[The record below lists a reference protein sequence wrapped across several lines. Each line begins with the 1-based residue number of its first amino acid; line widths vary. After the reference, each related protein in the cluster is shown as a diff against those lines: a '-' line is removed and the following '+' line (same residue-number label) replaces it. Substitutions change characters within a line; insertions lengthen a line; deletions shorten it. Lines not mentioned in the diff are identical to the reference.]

1 MNKTKGGGKLTEKE
15 RKKVK
20 ESEIGYFLDA
30 MIDPGVSQEE
40 INNSN
45 PRSSLGAV
53 LKDIAVD
60 YRELTGG
67 GQSLPFLLS
76 ELDKKADKDDIVD
89 PTWGQIT
96 GSLSNQID
104 LKNAL
109 SDKASVSDLAAI
121 ETRTR
126 NLESSKANTVDV
138 ESALDLKADKDDI
151 VDPTWGQIT
160 GSLPNQID
168 LKNALSGKASVSDLA
183 AIDTRTRNLE
193 SSKANTVDVESALD
207 LKADKTD
214 VAQKADT
221 LYVNTMVSDKAD
233 KQYVDTMMAAK
244 ANAADVVLKADKT
257 YVDSVVASKAS
268 VALWDSIE
276 IPADGWSSSAPYMQ
290 TVDATGMTA
299 ASFPNIDIKFN
310 NNATIEIEKTYY
322 NCVDRITT
330 GADTLTL
337 VCSKEKP
344 AGTFYIKVKEVG

>member
-121 ETRTR
+121 E
-126 NLESSKANTVDV
+126 
-138 ESALDLKADKDDI
+138 
-151 VDPTWGQIT
+151 
-160 GSLPNQID
+160 
-168 LKNALSGKASVSDLA
+168 
-183 AIDTRTRNLE
+183 TRTRNLE